1 MWMKHFIKHVQP
13 SKESK
18 CLLLL
23 DGHSSHTKKLEAI
36 KLTCE
41 CGVVMLS
48 FPPHTTHRMQPLDV
62 GFFKPLKTAYNRSVE
77 TWMKSHSYKRAASV
91 YQVSR
96 FVGEAYLKAAT
107 METAISGFRATGLW
121 PPNRHVFDEELSRS
135 TPPASA
141 MSPPP
146 ASAMSPPPASA
157 MSPQP
162 ASAMSHPPVS
172 AMSPPPASAMSPPP
186 ASAMSH
192 PPVSAMSPPPPNIN
206 FT

>member
-1 MWMKHFIKHVQP
+1 MLVFKRKRLRPELEDGAPTNTIFTCTDSGWMDSEAFLMWMKHFIKHVQP

-23 DGHSSHTKKLEAI
+23 DGHSSHTKNLEAI
-36 KLTCE
+36 NLARE

-77 TWMKSHSYKRAASV
+77 TWMKSHSYKRAVSA

-107 METAISGFRATGLW
+107 METAINGFRATGLW
-121 PPNRHVFDEELSRS
+121 LPNH
-135 TPPASA
+135 
-141 MSPPP
+141 
-146 ASAMSPPPASA
+146 
-157 MSPQP
+157 
-162 ASAMSHPPVS
+162 
-172 AMSPPPASAMSPPP
+172 
-186 ASAMSH
+186 
-192 PPVSAMSPPPPNIN
+192 
-206 FT
+206 